1 MMQIDVQTVI
11 IIALLSF
18 IGGMVV
24 GMMLTRPR
32 YSPRAKRRD
41 DWGG

>member
-11 IIALLSF
+11 IIALVVF

-24 GMMLTRPR
+24 GIMLTRPR
-32 YSPRAKRRD
+32 YSPHAKRRD
-41 DWGG
+41 DWGD